1 MECTVRSRRWNWW
14 PAPGLL
20 LLLSLLVTSMQDPS
34 MSAKTVVS
42 GSNVS
47 LQVPEDVLG
56 NYKQLIWFYN
66 PQQKIVE
73 WYVSSPP
80 TYYNSPLKLR
90 IRLDPQSP
98 AHLHIHQVQ
107 KEDSSTYI
115 LRVSKD
121 DGKEQELKIPLQ
133 VLDPVPKPVIEIE
146 KTEEVNGDCYL
157 NLSCVIEDES
167 ASYVWYG
174 DSGPFSHEFQKKV
187 LEVSVN
193 PQNQSRFYTCEAS
206 NPVSSKNDTVYFI
219 PPCTVVRS
227 SEVTW
232 IVSWWIVMVP
242 TAAGFL
248 LTHYELF

>member
-1 MECTVRSRRWNWW
+1 MEAIMRVWKTCLNLHLHCSYQST
-14 PAPGLL
+14 
-20 LLLSLLVTSMQDPS
+20 
-34 MSAKTVVS
+34 TVVS

-47 LQVPEDVLG
+47 LQIPEDLLG

-73 WYVSSPP
+73 WYVSSSP
-80 TYYNSPLKLR
+80 TYYKSPLKLR
-90 IRLDPQSP
+90 IHLDPQSP

-115 LRVSKD
+115 LWTEG
-121 DGKEQELKIPLQ
+121 DGASQKSFFQLN
-133 VLDPVPKPVIEIE
+133 PVPEPVIEIE
-146 KTEEVNGDCYL
+146 KAEEVNGNCYL

-174 DSGPFSHEFQKKV
+174 DSGPFSNEFQKKV

-193 PQNQSRFYTCEAS
+193 PQNQSRFYTCKAS

-219 PPCTVVRS
+219 PPCTLARS
-227 SEVTW
+227 SEITW
-232 IVSWWIVMVP
+232 IVSWWMVMVP

-248 LTHYELF
+248 LTHYEFF